1 MATKLNQIIALE
13 KGVKSKGQKAL
24 TDAHNTMKRVS
35 GFSGLSRVYT
45 PKDDDGDR
53 YPAESTRVQHSV
65 GDVITNI
72 LGDLTRMFDVV
83 LTKDHANQAAR
94 ADIVI
99 DGSVIAAD
107 VPVTYLLWLE
117 KQCTDLHTFFAK
129 LPVLDADELWQI
141 DPSTN
146 WFRTDPV
153 STGRTKKVYKNH
165 VLAEATKDHPAQ
177 VQVYTE
183 DITVG
188 SWSTTKFSGAIPAP
202 DRQILVERVEKLA
215 EAVKVAREEANG
227 LVVSDKKIGEAV
239 FGYLLGNGD

>member
-1 MATKLNQIIALE
+1 MAKLNQIIALE
-13 KGVKSKGQKAL
+13 KGVKSKGQQAL
-24 TDAHNTMKRVS
+24 TGAHNTMKRVS

-53 YPAESTRVQHSV
+53 YPAESTRVQNTV
-65 GDVITNI
+65 GDVIGNI
-72 LGDLTRMFDVV
+72 LGDLTRMYDVV
-83 LTKDHANQAAR
+83 LTKDAANQIAK
-94 ADIVI
+94 ADIVV
-99 DGSVIAAD
+99 DGAVIASK

-117 KQCTDLHTFFAK
+117 KQLVDLHTFFVK
-129 LPVLDADELWQI
+129 LPVLDADELWNL

-202 DRQILVERVEKLA
+202 DRQVLVERVEKLA
-215 EAVKVAREEANG
+215 EAVKVAREEANS
-227 LVVSDKKIGEAV
+227 LTVTDHKVGESV
-239 FGYLLGNGD
+239 FAFLLGTGD